1 MQKNTTDY
9 IAKLSWDALRDHW
22 KAFVLIPLVPLA
34 LMIGIG
40 GGASLGASMFGF
52 GKSLEAMFAIIQ
64 LVYLATVLF
73 FLVYSTAA
81 AQWCSTLFSGGK
93 ELDIK
98 GGLRYGLSR
107 LGGVLGT
114 SILTGLKCMLW
125 FMLLILPGLYKGLTY
140 SQSIH
145 ISQLEKISGGD
156 ANRLSK
162 VLIREAGILRTLGN
176 YMALFALFYCGF
188 IVFYVAAF
196 AVFMP
201 VVLTSAQNGSP
212 EEAGF
217 GIALLFIGI
226 LFFAFYA
233 GMMAFMMCFGNF
245 QYLVY
250 RDENKVAFQKA
261 IKNLKSING

>member
-22 KAFVLIPLVPLA
+22 KAFILIPLAPLVIVVA
-34 LMIGIG
+34 AGLLTT
-40 GGASLGASMFGF
+40 LGFSMFGF
-52 GKSLEAMFAIIQ
+52 GESLQELIALIQ
-64 LVYLATVLF
+64 LVYFATLLF
-73 FLVYSTAA
+73 YLVYSTAA
-81 AQWCSTLFSGGK
+81 AQWCATLFSGKK

-176 YMALFALFYCGF
+176 YMALIALFYLGF
-188 IVFYVAAF
+188 TAFYLAAF
-196 AVFMP
+196 AVMVPFG
-201 VVLTSAQNGSP
+201 LATAQNGTP

-226 LFFAFYA
+226 LAFAFYA

-245 QYLVY
+245 QYLCF
-250 RDENKVAFQKA
+250 RDENKIAFQKA
-261 IKNLKSING
+261 IKDLKAING